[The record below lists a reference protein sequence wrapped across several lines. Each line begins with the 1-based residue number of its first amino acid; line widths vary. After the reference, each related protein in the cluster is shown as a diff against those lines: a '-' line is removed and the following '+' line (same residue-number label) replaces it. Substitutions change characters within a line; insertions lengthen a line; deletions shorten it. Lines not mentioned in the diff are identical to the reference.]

1 MVTLEPQ
8 RKGTYISVIN
18 KHFSI
23 YFYMEIPEINKRV
36 LQLIEIYTNRSVKK
50 FAETIGIPQQTLNR
64 LFNKDTRTGKYPV
77 ATTEILVSISKMYV
91 DINANWL
98 MTGRGDMY
106 LNSKT
111 EQGISLSPEPAL
123 DDRLLIMIKEKDA
136 KIEEQAK
143 QIGRLE
149 AENEMLKA
157 ENKTLK
163 KDARSTDAGGA
174 TSVAAVG

>member
-1 MVTLEPQ
+1 
-8 RKGTYISVIN
+8 
-18 KHFSI
+18 
-23 YFYMEIPEINKRV
+23 
-36 LQLIEIYTNRSVKK
+36 
-50 FAETIGIPQQTLNR
+50 
-64 LFNKDTRTGKYPV
+64 
-77 ATTEILVSISKMYV
+77 
-91 DINANWL
+91 

-157 ENKTLK
+157 ENNTLK

>member
-8 RKGTYISVIN
+8 RKDTYISVIN

-77 ATTEILVSISKMYV
+77 VTTEILVSISKMYV

-98 MTGRGDMY
+98 MPGRGDMY

-157 ENKTLK
+157 ENNTLK
-163 KDARSTDAGGA
+163 KDAHSTDAGGA